1 MNYRKLFST
10 ARLFLCAVLCI
21 LFISQPA
28 SAAVYNYPYPQA
40 DSKKGLSVA
49 PGMEED
55 AMELGVRNSIINIDL
70 AQLFAAPSEQNR
82 AAAIPA
88 TYRGKTY
95 WFRTAAVGSYD
106 ASLRRLRENNTVV
119 TGILLLSCR
128 SDLTGLISPS
138 ALMRKGPGRQYY
150 YMWNTRSQDARDM
163 LAAAVRFLALRYG
176 AENGANGRIVGWILG
191 NEVNNYSDWNY
202 DGRVTFDQYMNDYAD
217 AFELLSKNARAVYRN
232 ARIYISLD
240 HYWTQEGKTY
250 YAGKDVL
257 DAFAKRVSA
266 RGLGWNLA
274 YHPYNRDQLDPRLWV
289 ADPDV
294 TGSVGTPVIAM
305 QNLTVLTDYVK
316 SHFGRKVRIILSEQG
331 YSSQFVGQNM
341 DASQEA
347 SIAYAYYLAD
357 SNDMVDAIILHRQV
371 DHSEEKKAG
380 AQFGLWT
387 STGSG
392 ENAASRK
399 PSWETFRTMDT
410 SSYGQSSE
418 RALQTIGAS
427 SWSDL
432 IPGYDV
438 RESASHISLQ
448 EAGGTAEAGS
458 AAAGSTV
465 GGAAGTSDSSG
476 AVIQIYGTGDGKA
489 ARTRRLPTGWK
500 RYGAV
505 AQARWKDGTYTLV
518 RDNSRN
524 TNIAWG
530 LNRDFG
536 HLNVSS
542 YPRLTFR
549 ICTAGTTNGR
559 SRILVRI
566 FSGRK
571 RCIEYR
577 RVYNTGVWH
586 DISVDLSAWKYR
598 KSVTRVQIL
607 LQNAE
612 DGAWLNGATMMVS
625 DAAFR

>member
-1 MNYRKLFST
+1 MKDRNRAQNGIAGT
-10 ARLFLCAVLCI
+10 VRNVRLLICALLCI

-88 TYRGKTY
+88 TYKGRTY
-95 WFRTAAVGSYD
+95 WFRAAAVGSYD

-119 TGILLLSCR
+119 TGILLLSYR
-128 SDLTGLISPS
+128 ADLAGLISPS
-138 ALMRKGPGRQYY
+138 ALMRKGSGRQYY

-217 AFELLSKNARAVYRN
+217 AFALLSKNARAVYRN

-266 RGLGWNLA
+266 KGLRWNLA
-274 YHPYNRDQLDPRLWV
+274 YHPYNRDQLDPRLWA
-289 ADPDV
+289 ADPDE
-294 TGSVGTPVIAM
+294 TQSVKTPVIAM

-331 YSSQFVGQNM
+331 YSSQFAGQQM
-341 DASQEA
+341 EASQEA

-380 AQFGLWT
+380 AMFGLWT
-387 STGSG
+387 SSGSG
-392 ENAASRK
+392 ENADSRK

-438 RESASHISLQ
+438 RESTSHISLQ
-448 EAGGTAEAGS
+448 EAGG
-458 AAAGSTV
+458 
-465 GGAAGTSDSSG
+465 AAGTDDSSG
-476 AVIQIYGTGDGKA
+476 AVIQVYSSADGKA
-489 ARTRRLPTGWK
+489 ARVRRLPTGWK

-505 AQARWKDGTYTLV
+505 VQARWKDGTYTLV
-518 RDNSRN
+518 RDSSRN

-536 HLNVSS
+536 HLNVSK

-549 ICTAGTTNGR
+549 IFTTGTTNGR
-559 SRILVRI
+559 SRVLVRI
-566 FSGRK
+566 FSGRR

-577 RVYNTGVWH
+577 RVYNTGVWR
-586 DISVDLSAWKYR
+586 DISVDLSDWKYR

-612 DGAWLNGATMMVS
+612 DGAWLDGAAMTVA
-625 DAAFR
+625 DVAFR